1 LQAAQVKSTGG
12 LRILI
17 ADDHE
22 LVRRGLKALLA
33 PRPDWTICAEAVSGR
48 EAVIL
53 AARHCPDIVI
63 MDISMPGLNGL
74 EATRRIRKALPK
86 TQVLILS
93 LHYSDQL
100 VRDVVDAGAL
110 GYLLKSDASRDIL
123 KAVDALATR
132 RSFFTS
138 GAAQIVIDGFCTQ
151 ASGPAGVSLKAQRLS
166 SREREIVQLLAE
178 GQSSKEVA
186 VTLGISVKTAETH
199 RSNIMR
205 KLEMHSVSELV
216 RYAVRNQMIDP

>member
-1 LQAAQVKSTGG
+1 MQLTK

-22 LVRRGLKALLA
+22 LVRRGLKVLLS
-33 PRPDWTICAEAVSGR
+33 PRPNWIVCGEAISGR
-48 EAVIL
+48 EAVAL
-53 AARHCPDIVI
+53 ATQHQPDIVI

-74 EATRRIRKALPK
+74 EATRKIRKALPK

-100 VRDVVDAGAL
+100 VRDVIDAGAR

-123 KAVDALATR
+123 NAVEALASHR
-132 RSFFTS
+132 PFFTS
-138 GAAQIVIDGFCTQ
+138 GAAQIVLDGFCKQ
-151 ASGPAGVSLKAQRLS
+151 GSAPERIPVKGQRLS

-205 KLEMHSVSELV
+205 KLEIHSVSELV
-216 RYAVRNQMIDP
+216 RYAVKNQMIEP

>member
-1 LQAAQVKSTGG
+1 MQTTTK

-22 LVRRGLKALLA
+22 LVRRGLKVLLS
-33 PRPDWTICAEAVSGR
+33 PRSNWTVCAEAVSGR
-48 EAVIL
+48 EAVSL
-53 AARHCPDIVI
+53 AVQHQPDIVI

-74 EATRRIRKALPK
+74 EATRKIRKILPK

-100 VRDVVDAGAL
+100 VRDIVDAGAR
-110 GYLLKSDASRDIL
+110 GYLLKSDASRDIVN
-123 KAVDALATR
+123 AIEALAMHR
-132 RSFFTS
+132 PFFTS
-138 GAAQIVIDGFCTQ
+138 GAAQIVLDGFCK
-151 ASGPAGVSLKAQRLS
+151 ADSAAGGVLLKAQRLS

-205 KLEMHSVSELV
+205 KLEIHSVSELV
-216 RYAVRNQMIDP
+216 RYAVRNRMVEP

>member
-1 LQAAQVKSTGG
+1 VQTTTR

-22 LVRRGLKALLA
+22 LVRRGLKALLSA
-33 PRPDWTICAEAVSGR
+33 RLDWTICAEAVSGR
-48 EAVIL
+48 EAVTL
-53 AARHCPDIVI
+53 AAQHQPDIVI

-74 EATRRIRKALPK
+74 EATRRIHKALPK
-86 TQVLILS
+86 TQVLVLS

-100 VRDVVDAGAL
+100 VRDVVEAGAR
-110 GYLLKSDASRDIL
+110 GYLLKSDATRDIL
-123 KAVDALATR
+123 KAVEALATHR
-132 RSFFTS
+132 PFFTT
-138 GAAQIVIDGFCTQ
+138 GAAQIVLDGFCTR
-151 ASGPAGVSLKAQRLS
+151 AATPTRVSFKAQRLS

-199 RSNIMR
+199 RANIMR

-216 RYAVRNQMIDP
+216 CYAVRNQMIDP